1 MQHVSES
8 VFRELCLIVGTSQQ
22 VAIRR
27 ETNAIE
33 EVLMTKI
40 GVNGK
45 SMILSGSRREG
56 FRLKGSDFDV
66 MIWLNEFR
74 VVTDVSQSVY
84 YDPFNYDPLN
94 TVLLLTDSSESPPGF
109 TLLQLMIPTS
119 AGDLNRGFPFFVKM
133 HDRFYI
139 SSSSPKKMTREIMRL
154 LSYHN
159 LTEHVPCNNINAYGT
174 EWDFAHRIVCDF

>member
-8 VFRELCLIVGTSQQ
+8 VFRELCLILGTSQQ

-27 ETNAIE
+27 ETIAIE
-33 EVLMTKI
+33 EVLMTEI
-40 GVNGK
+40 GVNGL
-45 SMILSGSRREG
+45 SMMLSGSRREG

-66 MIWLNEFR
+66 MTWPNDIR
-74 VVTDVSQSVY
+74 VATDVSQSVH
-84 YDPFNYDPLN
+84 YDPFN

-119 AGDLNRGFPFFVKM
+119 AADLNRGFPFFVKM
-133 HDRFYI
+133 HGRFYI
-139 SSSSPKKMTREIMRL
+139 SSSSPKKLAREIMRL

-159 LTEHVPCNNINAYGT
+159 LTEHGPCN
-174 EWDFAHRIVCDF
+174 R